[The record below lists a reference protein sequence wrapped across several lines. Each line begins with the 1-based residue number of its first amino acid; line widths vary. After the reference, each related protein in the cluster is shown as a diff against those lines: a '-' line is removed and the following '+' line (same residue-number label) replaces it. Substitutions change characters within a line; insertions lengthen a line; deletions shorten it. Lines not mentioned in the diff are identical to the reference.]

1 MSLRAPWRPMV
12 AVAAAQMLMAF
23 GFNALVVSIGGIVET
38 FGTPATSVGT
48 AIVVYSLAVAGF
60 IMLGARLGQRLGPR
74 RAFVLSTALFG
85 AAMALVALAPDVR
98 VLIAAQGLA
107 GLAAAV
113 LVPSLVVLI
122 AAHYEGRQRAEAL
135 GYLGGAQ
142 ALAGVLAFLIAGS
155 LGATVG
161 WRYAFGLL
169 VLLALATLALSP
181 SLASVPA
188 RRDTAIDVP
197 GALLVAGAVGSI
209 SVGFDKLNH
218 WGIGLARP
226 AAPFDVFSL
235 SPAPFLVLLGVVLGQ
250 AFFAR
255 AARRRA
261 AGRAPLVALEVLDPP
276 ASRVAVG
283 AMLGIVTLE
292 SAAAFLVPLY
302 VQIVQGRSSLATAF
316 AMMPFSLSMLA
327 SAVLVVRLFERHPPR
342 RIARAAFVVMA
353 AGLAFLAAVVRNDWS
368 TPPVVLGLVVTGLGV
383 GSLATL
389 LFDVLV
395 SGSPPQLAGD
405 AGSLRGTANN
415 LGAAV
420 GTALVAALVV
430 TVLEARIHRALEASP
445 TLTPAFLQQVNIDEV
460 GFVSNERLR
469 EALASA
475 AVPPEQAREA
485 LAINEAARL
494 TALKAAFLLLA
505 ALSLLAI
512 VPAGRLPGRPPGAGP
527 GDGRA

>member
-1 MSLRAPWRPMV
+1 MV
-12 AVAAAQMLMAF
+12 VVAMAQILMASS
-23 GFNALVVSIGGIVET
+23 FNALVVSIGGIVET
-38 FGTPATSVGT
+38 FETPATSVGT

-60 IMLGARLGQRLGPR
+60 IMLGAKLGQRLGAR
-74 RAFVLSTALFG
+74 RVFVASTALFG
-85 AAMALVALAPDVR
+85 AAMALVALAPSVQL
-98 VLIAAQGLA
+98 LIAAQGLA
-107 GLAAAV
+107 GLAAAA

-122 AAHYEGRQRAEAL
+122 AAHYEGRQRAQAL

-142 ALAGVLAFLIAGS
+142 ALAGVLAFLVAGS

-181 SLASVPA
+181 SLADVPA
-188 RRDTAIDVP
+188 RPDTAIDVP
-197 GALLVAGAVGSI
+197 GALLAAGAVGSV
-209 SVGFDKLNH
+209 SVGLDKLNH

-226 AAPFDVFSL
+226 AAPFDVFAL

-261 AGRAPLVALEVLDPP
+261 AGRAPLVALEVLDPK

-283 AMLGIVTLE
+283 AMLGVVTLE

-302 VQIVQGRSSLATAF
+302 VQVVQGRSSLATAF

-342 RIARAAFVVMA
+342 RLARAAFVVTA
-353 AGLAFLAAVVRNDWS
+353 SGLAFLAVVVRNDWS
-368 TPPVVLGLVVTGLGV
+368 TPPVVLGLVVTGLGI

-395 SGSPPQLAGD
+395 SGSPPELAGD

-430 TVLEARIHRALEASP
+430 SVLEARVHRALEASP
-445 TLTPAFLQQVNIDEV
+445 TLTPALLQQANVDEID
-460 GFVSNERLR
+460 FVSNERLR
-469 EALASA
+469 EVLAA
-475 AVPPEQAREA
+475 AEVPPDEAREA

-494 TALKAAFLLLA
+494 TALKASFLLLA

-512 VPAGRLPGRPPGAGP
+512 VPAGRLPGRLPGAGP

>member
-1 MSLRAPWRPMV
+1 MV
-12 AVAAAQMLMAF
+12 VVAMAQILMAF
-23 GFNALVVSIGGIVET
+23 SFNALVVSIGGIVET

-60 IMLGARLGQRLGPR
+60 IMLGAKLGQRFGSR
-74 RAFVLSTALFG
+74 RVFVASTALFG
-85 AAMALVALAPDVR
+85 AAMALVALAPSVR

-107 GLAAAV
+107 GLAAAA

-122 AAHYEGRQRAEAL
+122 AAHYEGRQRAQAL
-135 GYLGGAQ
+135 GFLGGAQ
-142 ALAGVLAFLIAGS
+142 ALAGVLAFLIAGF
-155 LGATVG
+155 LGATIG

-181 SLASVPA
+181 SLASIPA
-188 RRDTAIDVP
+188 RRGVAIDVT
-197 GALLVAGAVGSI
+197 GALLVAAAVGAISI
-209 SVGFDKLNH
+209 GFDKLNH

-276 ASRVAVG
+276 RGRVAVA
-283 AMLGIVTLE
+283 AMLTIVALE
-292 SAAAFLVPLY
+292 SAAVFLVPLY

-316 AMMPFSLSMLA
+316 AMMPFSLSILA
-327 SAVLVVRLFERHPPR
+327 AAVLVVRLFDRHGPR
-342 RIARAAFVVMA
+342 RIARAAFALVA
-353 AGLAFLAAVVRNDWS
+353 AGLAWLALVVRNDWS
-368 TPPVVLGLVVTGLGV
+368 TAPVVLGLVVTGLGL
-383 GSLATL
+383 GALATL

-395 SGSPPQLAGD
+395 SGSPPELAGD

-430 TVLEARIHRALEASP
+430 SVLEARIHRALEASP
-445 TLTPAFLQQVNIDEV
+445 RLTPSLLAQASIDEV
-460 GFVSNERLR
+460 DFVSNERLG
-469 EALASA
+469 EILESA
-475 AVPPEQAREA
+475 AVTPEEAREA

-494 TALKAAFLLLA
+494 TALKAGFLLLS

-512 VPAGRLPGRPPGAGP
+512 VPAGRLPGRLPGAGP
-527 GDGRA
+527 GNGRA